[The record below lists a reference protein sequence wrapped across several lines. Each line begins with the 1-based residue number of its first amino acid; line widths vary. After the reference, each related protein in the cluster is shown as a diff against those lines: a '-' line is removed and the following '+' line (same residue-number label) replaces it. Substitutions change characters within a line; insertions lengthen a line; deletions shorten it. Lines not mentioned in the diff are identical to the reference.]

1 MEEFINKYFSGRQ
14 ITFFWLTVLLFL
26 TLALFLLNLIFGSV
40 NIPFSEVLKSLGGH
54 SIENNSWRL
63 IILKSRLPQTLT
75 AILAGAGLAVG
86 GLQMQTLFRNPL
98 AGPSIL
104 GISSGAGLGVALVL
118 LLAGNIGGIA
128 MSHLGWAGHLSV
140 TIAAFVGASLVL
152 TVVLYLSRHLRDNAM
167 LLIVGIMV
175 GYAANALVGV
185 LKFYSMKE
193 DVHAYVIWGLGSFST
208 VSWSQMWVMSPI
220 VIIGLLASF
229 FLVKPLN
236 VMLLGERYAGNLGIN
251 ISVSRLLIILCT
263 GLLTATVTAF
273 CGPIA
278 FLGLAV
284 PHLTKGLFRTSDHK
298 VLLPAVVLSGMA
310 VALFSNL
317 VAGLPGFDGALP
329 INSVTSIIG
338 APVVISVILKRR
350 NLRSPGV

>member
-1 MEEFINKYFSGRQ
+1 MQKTLEKYLSGQ
-14 ITFFWLTVLLFL
+14 QLTFFWLSGLMVLSV
-26 TLALFLLNLIFGSV
+26 TLFLLNLIFGSV
-40 NIPFSEVLKSLGGH
+40 NIPFEAVVKIIFGDVAV
-54 SIENNSWRL
+54 NDSWRL
-63 IILKSRLPQTLT
+63 IVLKSRLPQTVT

-118 LLAGNIGGIA
+118 LLAGKIGGVA
-128 MSHLGWAGHLSV
+128 LSHLGWTGHLSV
-140 TIAAFVGASLVL
+140 ALAAFAGASLVL
-152 TVVLYLSRHLRDNAM
+152 TLILFLSRHLKDNAM

-175 GYAANALVGV
+175 GYAASALVGI

-208 VSWSQMWVMSPI
+208 VSWSQMGVLFPVVML
-220 VIIGLLASF
+220 GLVGSF

-236 VMLLGERYAGNLGIN
+236 VMLLGDQYAGNLGIN
-251 ISVSRLLIILCT
+251 IKVSRLLIILCT
-263 GLLTATVTAF
+263 GLLTATITAF

-298 VLLPAVVLSGMA
+298 VLIPAVVLAGIA

-317 VAGLPGFDGALP
+317 IARLPGFDGALP
-329 INSVTSIIG
+329 INAVTSMIG
-338 APVVISVILKRR
+338 APVVIWVILKGK
-350 NLRSPGV
+350 NLRAPGV